1 MSKTVDQRVVEM
13 QFDNKHFERN
23 VSTTMSTLDK
33 LKQKLNLDGAT
44 KGLENINSAA
54 GKVNMSGLG
63 AGVEA
68 VRTKF
73 SALEVMGVTALANIT
88 NSAVNAGKRIA
99 ASLTIDPIR
108 TGFNEYELKMGS
120 IQTIMA
126 STGEELDTVNKYLN
140 ELNEYSDKTIYSFQ
154 DMTSNIGKFTNAGV
168 KLEDA
173 VAAMKGIS
181 NEAAVSGANANEA
194 SRAMYNF
201 AQALS
206 AGYVKLI
213 DWKSIE
219 LANMA
224 TVEFKEQLIE
234 TAVAAGTLTK
244 AGDGMYKTLE
254 GNVLSATKNFNETL
268 TDQWMTSEVL
278 ISTLKKYAD
287 ETTDIGAKATKAAT
301 EVKTFSQMM
310 DALKESAQSGWA
322 QTWEIIFGNFEE
334 GKTLWTG
341 INKVLDGMI
350 GKMTDLR
357 NNFLKGALTSKWE
370 QLNEKIQKAG
380 LSTEKFEEAIR
391 DIVGAAK
398 FDKIVKE
405 CGSLAKAIQKGKISV
420 DTIRKAF
427 QKLVGTTEDN
437 VESMEDYAEIVK
449 KVIRGDFGNGEERI
463 KKLTEAGY
471 DYAKVQNAVNE
482 ALGST
487 YRYTVELTEEQK
499 KNADVL
505 ANLSDEQLKARGCTD
520 EQIEALR
527 ELKRAAEDGGTSIND
542 LIDDVDKLSGRELLI
557 ESFKNVFK
565 EFCKILEAGKEAWK
579 NVFGD
584 KDASKAF
591 YGIIEQLHKL
601 TEEFTITEEQAKA
614 FKTIIEGVLS
624 GIELT
629 WTIAGMSLRA
639 GLKILDAV
647 LQLFG
652 TDILGLATYVAELI
666 IKFNEWAQANT
677 LIWGYVSN
685 TAKVIHAFITGIY
698 ECIKAFWELEI
709 VQTTIKTVGEALK
722 KFFGGLDVIA
732 AAGNVDKFVESI
744 NAAFEKLVAK
754 IKKLDEIDATEMF
767 EKIKNSTKN
776 FGKDVLAAC
785 PPLAKLVEF
794 FKSSYTSAK
803 AWFETFKASPG
814 VQKALSGI
822 AKAFDKVRDRFKDA
836 YEIGKN
842 VIEGIVAGLK
852 DGTMSIGT
860 AIGTLITGLI
870 NTVKALLGINSPS
883 KVFFAIGG
891 FIIAGLIGGLM
902 NGSSSITE
910 ALKTIGQVIIDFFS
924 GLDFG
929 KVVVAGTAIGSIVGM
944 FLTIKKALDIADKF
958 GDAAKGIGKLTGN
971 LGDLVKTFNDGLIG
985 KFKQSKWTA
994 ISNAVLR
1001 FAAAIGILALSV
1013 ILMSKVPAKELWG
1026 SIGALAVIITV
1037 LAGAIVGL
1045 MAATKLITGSKNVDK
1060 IGGTLLKV
1068 VGAIAV
1074 MVLIAKMAAKMTPS
1088 EIKQGVAAISAFGL
1102 IIVGL
1107 MAATKLI
1114 SGTKNVDK
1122 IGGTLFKISTAILLM
1137 LFVAK
1142 TAAKMTPAELRQGID
1157 AISAFG
1163 ILIIGFMTATKLISG
1178 SKNVDNIGGT
1188 LFKISA
1194 AILLMVL
1201 VAKMAAKMTNE
1212 ELNRGFSAI
1221 TAFGGLI
1228 VGLMAATKLISG
1240 SKNVGAIGGTLVKI
1254 SGAIAI
1260 MVLTAKL
1267 AASMSV
1273 GEIVKGGLAIAA
1285 FGALIVGFMYVTKF
1299 VTGSKNLDKI
1309 GGEILKISGAIAI
1322 MMLTAKLAA
1331 SMSVGEII
1339 KGGLAVA
1346 AFGALIYAFLYFTK
1360 NLNGAGGIENA
1371 GKTLLFV
1378 AGAIAVMAASV
1389 ALLSL
1394 IPLGDLAGATA
1405 CLGVLMGMFALIVK
1419 AGSSANKSIGSL
1431 IVITV
1436 AVVAIAGALYL
1447 VGQLDPVSALASCA
1461 ALSILMLTL
1470 AGVFAIVSTVGKSA
1484 SSAIVGVVGMAA
1496 LVALLYAVVGALALM
1511 DGLENAKGNAIGLS
1525 VLMLSLAA
1533 VLGVCTIVGAF
1544 APAAAAGVLALAAI
1558 VVLLYA
1564 VVGAIALM
1572 GCIKDAETNTK
1583 LLISL
1588 LGMMTVMIGVLAIAG
1603 PAALTGVGAVAALV
1617 GLILAVGGLA
1627 VAIGALAE
1635 NNPKLEDW
1643 LNTGIPLFEKVAT
1656 KTGEMIGKF
1665 VNGIVT
1671 GADLPAVGE
1680 EIQKFM
1686 ECINAIKIDNVDGIT
1701 AAFDAVKVITEAAK
1715 NIDGQT
1721 SFGKWLTGDDSLS
1734 AFGAE
1739 LATLGTYLNQFVT
1752 NLGEFGEGQIAAV
1765 KSAVSAVE
1773 ALSGLAAADLS
1784 VASTY
1789 LPAFGENIV
1798 TFADDL
1804 SVFCEKVSAVS
1815 GLGSAV
1821 DNLKSLVSALIDV
1834 SSGNISAIKDLGSN
1848 LKKLGT
1854 NSIDKFISAF
1864 TSSSAKADVKTA
1876 AKELAESGI
1885 KGIESKEK
1893 AFKSAGESAAKKAVD
1908 GMDNFEDEAKS
1919 AGKDL
1924 GSGLVKGINAKKTA
1938 AYNAGYALGQAAVQ
1952 GEKDG
1957 QQSNSPSKLTIQ
1969 AGGWIGEGLVI
1980 GMKNMI
1986 GKVYSTGNNLGETA
2000 TNSISS
2006 TISRIANAINSDIDA
2021 QPTIRPVLDLSD
2033 VRSGVGSINDMLAI
2047 GSSVGV
2053 AANVSAISSMMAR
2066 RGQNG
2071 ESSEVVSAINKLRKD
2086 LGNIGNTTYSINGVT
2101 YDDGSNVAA
2110 AVKEIARA
2118 AIRERRV

>member
-13 QFDNKHFERN
+13 QFDNKHFEQN

-33 LKQKLNLDGAT
+33 LKAKLNLDGAT
-44 KGLENINSAA
+44 KGLESVNQAA

-68 VRTKF
+68 VRMKF

-88 NSAVNAGKRIA
+88 NSAVNAGKRIVS
-99 ASLTIDPIR
+99 SLTIQPIT

-126 STGEELDTVNKYLN
+126 STGESLDTVNKYLN

-173 VAAMKGIS
+173 VLAMKGIS

-234 TAVAAGTLTK
+234 SAVAAGTLTK
-244 AGDGMYKTLE
+244 AGDGLYKTLA
-254 GNVLSATKNFNETL
+254 GNTLSATKNFNETL

-278 ISTLKKYAD
+278 IGTLKKYAD
-287 ETTDIGAKATKAAT
+287 ETTDIGKKANKAAT
-301 EVKTFSQMM
+301 EVKTYSQMM
-310 DALKESAQSGWA
+310 DALRESAQSGWA

-334 GKTLWTG
+334 GKTLWTS
-341 INKVLDGMI
+341 INKVLDGII

-380 LSTEKFEEAIR
+380 LSTEKFEEAIK
-391 DIVGAAK
+391 DLVGEAK
-398 FDKIVKE
+398 FKKIVKE
-405 CGSLAKAIQKGKISV
+405 CGSLEKAIRKGKISV
-420 DTIRKAF
+420 DTISKALK
-427 QKLVGTTEDN
+427 KLVGVTDENAD
-437 VESMEDYAEIVK
+437 SMEDYSEIVK
-449 KVIRGDFGNGEERI
+449 KVINGEFGNGEARI

-482 ALGST
+482 QLGST
-487 YRYTVELTEEQK
+487 YRHTVKLTEEQK
-499 KNADVL
+499 KHADSL
-505 ANLSDEQLKARGCTD
+505 ANLSDEQLKAKGYTD

-527 ELKRAAEDGGTSIND
+527 ELKIAADEGGTSIND
-542 LIDDVDKLSGRELLI
+542 LINDMTKPSGRELI
-557 ESFKNVFK
+557 FEAVANVVKQFNK
-565 EFCKILEAGKEAWK
+565 LLEGAKEAWN

-584 KDASKAF
+584 VDASKAF
-591 YGIIEQLHKL
+591 YDIIEQLHQL
-601 TEEFTITEEQAKA
+601 SEEFTITEEQARA
-614 FKTIIEGVLS
+614 FATIIEGVLS

-629 WTIAGMSLRA
+629 WTIAGMSMRA

-652 TDILGLATYVAELI
+652 TDILGAATYIADLI
-666 IKFNEWAQANT
+666 IKFNDWAQANT

-685 TAKVIHAFITGIY
+685 TAKIIHVLVKGIY
-698 ECIKAFWELEI
+698 DCIKAFWELEI
-709 VQTTIKTVGEALK
+709 VQGAIKKVGDILK
-722 KFFGGLDVIA
+722 KVFGGLDIVA
-732 AAGNVDKFVESI
+732 ATVNVDKFVEDLS
-744 NAAFEKLVAK
+744 AAFENLVAK
-754 IKKLDEIDATEMF
+754 IKKLDEIEPGALF
-767 EKIKNSTKN
+767 EKIKNATAN
-776 FGKDVLAAC
+776 FGKDILAAC
-785 PPLAKLVEF
+785 PPLAKLVDFLQKSYESVKNWLAA
-794 FKSSYTSAK
+794 FKEVPAVKT
-803 AWFETFKASPG
+803 
-814 VQKALSGI
+814 ALADITNIFRNLGSN
-822 AKAFDKVRDRFKDA
+822 FKDA

-860 AIGTLITGLI
+860 AVGTLITGLI

-902 NGSSSITE
+902 NGSSSITD
-910 ALKTIGQVIIDFFS
+910 ALKTIGQVLTDFFS

-929 KVVVAGTAIGSIVGM
+929 KVVVAGTAIGSIIGVFVM
-944 FLTIKKALDIADKF
+944 IKKALGIADKF

-971 LGDLVKTFNDGLIG
+971 LGDLVKTVNDGLVA
-985 KFKQSKWTA
+985 KFKQRKWESMSKV
-994 ISNAVLR
+994 ILS
-1001 FAAAIGILALSV
+1001 FAAAVGILAASV
-1013 ILMSKVPAKELWG
+1013 ILMSKVPAKELWT
-1026 SIGALAVIITV
+1026 SIGALATIILV

-1068 VGAIAV
+1068 VGAIAL
-1074 MVLIAKMAAKMTPS
+1074 MVLIAKMAAKMEPAALMQGIEAIAWF
-1088 EIKQGVAAISAFGL
+1088 EIL
-1102 IIVGL
+1102 IVGL
-1107 MAATKLI
+1107 MLATKLI
-1114 SGTKNVDK
+1114 SGSKNIDK
-1122 IGGTLFKISTAILLM
+1122 IGGTLFKISGAMLLM

-1142 TAAKMTPAELRQGID
+1142 SAAKMTPAELKQGID

-1163 ILIIGFMTATKLISG
+1163 ILIIGFMATTKLISG

-1194 AILLMVL
+1194 AIALMLL

-1221 TAFGGLI
+1221 TAFGALI
-1228 VGLMAATKLISG
+1228 VGLMASTKLISG
-1240 SKNVGAIGGTLVKI
+1240 SKNVGAIGGTLLKI

-1273 GEIVKGGLAIAA
+1273 GELVKGGLSITA
-1285 FGALIVGFMYVTKF
+1285 FGALIIGFMYCSKL

-1331 SMSVGEII
+1331 SMSIGEII
-1339 KGGLAVA
+1339 KGGAAVA

-1447 VGQLDPVSALASCA
+1447 VGQLDPANALASCA

-1470 AGVFAIVSTVGKSA
+1470 AGVFAIISTVGTNA
-1484 SSAIVGVVGMAA
+1484 AGAIGGAIGMAA
-1496 LVALLYAVVGALALM
+1496 LLVIVYGLVGALALM
-1511 DGLENAKGNAIGLS
+1511 KNITNAEANATALS
-1525 VLMLSLAA
+1525 ALLLTMGV
-1533 VLGVCTIVGAF
+1533 VLGVCAVVGTF
-1544 APAAAAGVLALAAI
+1544 IAPAALGVVGLAAL

-1564 VVGAIALM
+1564 MVGAIALM
-1572 GCIKDAETNTK
+1572 GKIDKAEENTK
-1583 LLISL
+1583 MLTAL
-1588 LGMMTVMIGVLAIAG
+1588 LGTMTIMMAVLAIAG

-1635 NNPKLEDW
+1635 NNPKLEEW

-1665 VNGIVT
+1665 INGIVT
-1671 GADLPAVGE
+1671 GADLEAVGE
-1680 EIQKFM
+1680 EIKKFM
-1686 ECINAIKIDNVDGIT
+1686 DCINTIKIDNVDGIT
-1701 AAFDAVKVITEAAK
+1701 EAFDAVKKISDAAK

-1721 SFGKWLTGDDSLS
+1721 GFGKWLTGDDSLS
-1734 AFGAE
+1734 AFAEDISSFFAKLSGVEGA
-1739 LATLGTYLNQFVT
+1739 G
-1752 NLGEFGEGQIAAV
+1752 AAV
-1765 KSAVSAVE
+1765 
-1773 ALSGLAAADLS
+1773 G
-1784 VASTY
+1784 
-1789 LPAFGENIV
+1789 
-1798 TFADDL
+1798 
-1804 SVFCEKVSAVS
+1804 
-1815 GLGSAV
+1815 
-1821 DNLKSLVSALIDV
+1821 NLKSIVSAISEI
-1834 SSGNISAIKDLGSN
+1834 SSEKISAIRDFGDS

-1854 NSIDKFISAF
+1854 NSIEKFISTF
-1864 TSSSAKADVKTA
+1864 TSASAKADIKTA
-1876 AKELAESGI
+1876 AKELMESAI

-1893 AFKSAGESAAKKAVD
+1893 AVKSAGEKTGDKAVD

-1924 GSGLVKGINAKKTA
+1924 GKGLVNGINAKQQA
-1938 AYNAGYALGQAAVQ
+1938 AYDAGYALGQAAVQ

-1957 QQSNSPSKLTIQ
+1957 QQSNSPSKLTTI
-1969 AGGWIGEGLVI
+1969 AGEWIGDGLII

-1986 GKVYSTGNNLGETA
+1986 GKVYNTGNNLGETA
-2000 TNSISS
+2000 TDSISS

-2033 VRSGVGSINDMLAI
+2033 VRSGVGSINDMLSI

-2053 AANVSAISSMMAR
+2053 SANVSAISSMMAR

-2071 ESSEVVSAINKLRKD
+2071 ETSEVVSAINKLRKD
-2086 LGNIGNTTYSINGVT
+2086 LGNVGNTSYNINGVT
-2101 YDDGSNVAA
+2101 YDDGSNVSE
-2110 AVKEIARA
+2110 AVKTIIRA
-2118 AIRERRV
+2118 ARIERRV

>member
-33 LKQKLNLDGAT
+33 LKQKLNLDGAS
-44 KGLENINSAA
+44 KGLENVNVAA

-68 VRTKF
+68 VRMKF

-88 NSAVNAGKRIA
+88 NSAVNAGKRIVS
-99 ASLTIDPIR
+99 SLTIQPIT

-126 STGEELDTVNKYLN
+126 STGESLDSVNKYLN

-173 VAAMKGIS
+173 VLAMKGIS
-181 NEAAVSGANANEA
+181 NEAAISGANANEA

-206 AGYVKLI
+206 SGYVKLI

-234 TAVAAGTLTK
+234 SAVAAGTLKK
-244 AGDGMYKTLE
+244 AGDGLYKTLE
-254 GNVLSATKNFNETL
+254 GNTLSATKNFNETL
-268 TDQWMTSEVL
+268 QDQWMTSEVL
-278 ISTLKKYAD
+278 IGTLKKYAD

-310 DALKESAQSGWA
+310 DALRESAQSGWA

-380 LSTEKFEEAIR
+380 LSTEKFEETIR

-405 CGSLAKAIQKGKISV
+405 CGSLQKAIQKGKISV

-427 QKLVGTTEDN
+427 QKLVGTTEEN
-437 VESMEDYAEIVK
+437 KESLEDYAEIVK
-449 KVIRGDFGNGEERI
+449 KVIRGDYGNGEERVR
-463 KKLTEAGY
+463 KLTEAGY
-471 DYAKVQNAVNE
+471 NYYKVQNLVNE
-482 ALGST
+482 QLGST
-487 YRYTVELTEEQK
+487 FRYTEKLTEEQK
-499 KNADVL
+499 KNAETL
-505 ANLSDEQLKARGCTD
+505 ASLSDEQLKAKGCTD
-520 EQIEALR
+520 EQIAALR
-527 ELKRAAEDGGTSIND
+527 ELKKAAEDGGTSIND

-685 TAKVIHAFITGIY
+685 TAKVIHAFIKGIY
-698 ECIKAFWELEI
+698 DCIKAFWELEI

-754 IKKLDEIDATEMF
+754 IKKLDEMDPAEMF
-767 EKIKNSTKN
+767 EKLKNATKN

-794 FKSSYTSAK
+794 FKDSYTSAK

-814 VQKALSGI
+814 VQKALAGI
-822 AKAFDKVRDRFKDA
+822 ANAFDNVRTRFKNA

-860 AIGTLITGLI
+860 AVGKLITGLI
-870 NTVKALLGINSPS
+870 NTVKELLGIHSPS

-902 NGSSSITE
+902 NGSSSVTE
-910 ALKTIGQVIIDFFS
+910 ALKTIGQSMADFFS

-929 KVVVAGTAIGSIVGM
+929 KVVVAGTAIGSIIAT
-944 FLTIKKALDIADKF
+944 FLTIKKALGIADKF

-985 KFKQSKWTA
+985 KYKQSKWTA
-994 ISNAVLR
+994 ISKAVLS
-1001 FAAAIGILALSV
+1001 FAAAVGILAASV

-1068 VGAIAV
+1068 VGAIAI

-1088 EIKQGVAAISAFGL
+1088 DLMQGVAAIAAFGL

-1107 MAATKLI
+1107 MAASKLI
-1114 SGTKNVDK
+1114 TGSKNIDK
-1122 IGGTLFKISTAILLM
+1122 IGGTLIKISAAIMLM
-1137 LFVAK
+1137 LLVAK
-1142 TAAKMTPAELRQGID
+1142 SAAKMTPAELTQGLL
-1157 AISAFG
+1157 AITAFG
-1163 ILIIGFMTATKLISG
+1163 ALIVGFMAATKLITG
-1178 SKNVDNIGGT
+1178 SKNVDDVGGT

-1194 AILLMVL
+1194 AIMLMLL
-1201 VAKMAAKMTNE
+1201 VAKTASKMTNE

-1221 TAFGGLI
+1221 AAFGGLI
-1228 VGLMAATKLISG
+1228 VGFMVATKLISG
-1240 SKNVGAIGGTLVKI
+1240 SKNVDKVGGSILKVA
-1254 SGAIAI
+1254 GAIAI

-1273 GEIVKGGLAIAA
+1273 GELVKGGLSITA
-1285 FGALIVGFMYVTKF
+1285 FGALIVAFMYCSKL

-1331 SMSVGEII
+1331 SMSIDEII

-1360 NLNGAGGIENA
+1360 NLSGAGGIENA

-1405 CLGVLMGMFALIVK
+1405 CLAVLMGMFALIVK
-1419 AGSSANKSIGSL
+1419 AGSSANKSLGPL

-1436 AVVAIAGALYL
+1436 AVVALAGALYL
-1447 VGQLDPVSALASCA
+1447 VGQLDPLTAMASCA
-1461 ALSILMLTL
+1461 ALSILMLAL
-1470 AGVFAIVSTVGKSA
+1470 AATFAIVSTVGTNA
-1484 SSAIVGVVGMAA
+1484 AGALVGVLGMLA
-1496 LVALLYAVVGALALM
+1496 LTVLLYAFVGALALM
-1511 DGLENAKGNAIGLS
+1511 ENIENADKNANALAT
-1525 VLMLSLAA
+1525 LMLSLSVA
-1533 VLGVCTIVGAF
+1533 LLVCTVVGAF
-1544 APAAAAGVLALAAI
+1544 APAAIAGIGLMAGVI
-1558 VVLLYA
+1558 VA
-1564 VVGAIALM
+1564 M
-1572 GCIKDAETNTK
+1572 G
-1583 LLISL
+1583 
-1588 LGMMTVMIGVLAIAG
+1588 GLAIAA
-1603 PAALTGVGAVAALV
+1603 AALMDKFP
-1617 GLILAVGGLA
+1617 
-1627 VAIGALAE
+1627 E
-1635 NNPKLEDW
+1635 LEDL
-1643 LNTGIPLFEKVAT
+1643 LNRGFPILEKISNGIGSL
-1656 KTGEMIGKF
+1656 IGNF
-1665 VNGIVT
+1665 VNGVLT
-1671 GADLPAVGE
+1671 GLDLDAVAE
-1680 EIQKFM
+1680 EISKFV
-1686 ECINAIKIDNVDGIT
+1686 ECINAMKVDNIDSVT
-1701 AAFDAVKVITEAAK
+1701 AAFDAIKVISEAAK

-1721 SFGKWLTGDDSLS
+1721 AFGKWFTGDDSLS
-1734 AFGAE
+1734 AFAE
-1739 LATLGTYLNQFVT
+1739 D
-1752 NLGEFGEGQIAAV
+1752 I
-1765 KSAVSAVE
+1765 SAFCSKLSDISGVDSAVE
-1773 ALSGLAAADLS
+1773 
-1784 VASTY
+1784 
-1789 LPAFGENIV
+1789 
-1798 TFADDL
+1798 
-1804 SVFCEKVSAVS
+1804 
-1815 GLGSAV
+1815 
-1821 DNLKSLVSALIDV
+1821 NLKSLVSAISDI
-1834 SSGNISAIKDLGSN
+1834 SSANISAIRELGEN
-1848 LKKLGT
+1848 LKKLGSD
-1854 NSIDKFISAF
+1854 SIAKFISAF
-1864 TSSSAKADVKTA
+1864 TSSTAKADVKSA
-1876 AKELAESGI
+1876 ATELANKAIE
-1885 KGIESKEK
+1885 GIESKESKIEK
-1893 AFKSAGESAAKKAVD
+1893 AGKSAAKKAVD
-1908 GMDNFEDEAKS
+1908 GMETQDDEAES

-1924 GSGLVKGINAKKTA
+1924 GKGLVKGIEAKYEA
-1938 AYNAGYALGQAAVQ
+1938 AYDAGYKLGQMAVQ

-1957 QQSNSPSKLTIQ
+1957 QQSKSPSKLTIL
-1969 AGGWIGEGLVI
+1969 AGKWIGDGLII

-1986 GKVYSTGNNLGETA
+1986 GKVYSAGNNLGETA

-2006 TISRIANAINSDIDA
+2006 TVSRIADAMSNDIDA

-2033 VRSGVGSINDMLAI
+2033 VRSGVGSINDMLSI

-2071 ESSEVVSAINKLRKD
+2071 ASSEVVSAINKLRKD
-2086 LGNIGNTTYSINGVT
+2086 LGNVGNTTYTIQGVT
-2101 YDDGSNVAA
+2101 YDDGSNVST
-2110 AVKEIARA
+2110 AVKEIVRA
-2118 AIRERRV
+2118 ARIERRV